1 MSISKYLFVDKNEV
15 VVEYNKKEKANKG
28 LSHID
33 SDGVHVLVGTES
45 GMRTS
50 QVCESGHLH
59 LKFILVRHWEIEQ
72 HLAKFFFMEF

>member
-45 GMRTS
+45 GMVLWDFSARSDPILMS
-50 QVCESGHLH
+50 QVVGY
-59 LKFILVRHWEIEQ
+59 FISSHYNIIS
-72 HLAKFFFMEF
+72 